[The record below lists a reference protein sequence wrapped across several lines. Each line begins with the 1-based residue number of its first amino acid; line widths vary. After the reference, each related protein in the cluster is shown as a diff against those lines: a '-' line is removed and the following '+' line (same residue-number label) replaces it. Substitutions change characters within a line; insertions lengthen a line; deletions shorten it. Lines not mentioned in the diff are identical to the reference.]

1 MKGKKLL
8 AGVLSAAMVL
18 GTMALP
24 VFADGEATEL
34 PAADENGVI
43 TLTEDVTL
51 KGSFNI
57 SNNLDLGGH
66 ILTID
71 NVTSVIENGTIKN
84 GTIKVAQNANSS
96 ETMLRIGDYSH
107 ASLEV
112 EMKDVTIDAQ
122 EDYTAPCG
130 LLGIYQ

>member
-57 SNNLDLGGH
+57 SGNLDLGGH
-66 ILTID
+66 SLTID
-71 NVTSVIENGTIKN
+71 NVTSVIKNGTIKN
-84 GTIKVAQNANSS
+84 GTIKVAKNAKGVR
-96 ETMLRIGDYSH
+96 TYSWTLKGVKYICTQKNKKSMH
-107 ASLEV
+107 
-112 EMKDVTIDAQ
+112 
-122 EDYTAPCG
+122 
-130 LLGIYQ
+130 